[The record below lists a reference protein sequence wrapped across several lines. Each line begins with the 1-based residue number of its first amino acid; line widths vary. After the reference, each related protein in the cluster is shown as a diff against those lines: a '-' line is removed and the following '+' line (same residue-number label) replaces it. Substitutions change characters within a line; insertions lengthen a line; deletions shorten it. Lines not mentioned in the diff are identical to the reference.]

1 MITETF
7 RLIATHIGFPPIKQV
22 LTGFADDLVIHRDV
36 HSWSDLYAA
45 HDMVRLLLYC
55 LQEAGLEVNY
65 GKCNIMVKLAG
76 RQAKQAKRIFK
87 SQEVRSGRKVT
98 VWNIDAPKQ
107 PKRPVLLSHS
117 DALPSFSPLPSFEL
131 VDSFKYLGVMVSF
144 SNPEDLTFSLRQE
157 RAEKKKQ
164 TVRKFVHNKRKTKTA
179 SRLLVWRA
187 TVWST
192 ATFGLESV
200 GLSGRKGPSLM
211 ARQTSAGSH
220 AQPRPQDT

>member
-1 MITETF
+1 M
-7 RLIATHIGFPPIKQV
+7 R
-22 LTGFADDLVIHRDV
+22 
-36 HSWSDLYAA
+36 SWSDLYAA
-45 HDMVRLLLYC
+45 HDMVRLLLHY

-65 GKCNIMVKLAG
+65 GKCHIMVKLAG
-76 RQAKQAKRIFK
+76 RQSKQAKRVFK
-87 SQEVRSGRKVT
+87 SHEVRSGRKVT

-117 DALPSFSPLPSFEL
+117 SCLPSFSPLPSFEL
-131 VDSFKYLGVMVSF
+131 VDSFKYLGVMVSY

-164 TVRKFVHNKRKTKTA
+164 RVRKFVHNKRKSKTA
-179 SRLLVWRA
+179 SRLLVWRS

-200 GLSGRKGPSLM
+200 GLSGRK
-211 ARQTSAGSH
+211 ARQTGAGSYS
-220 AQPRPQDT
+220 QSSP